1 MMGNDLDNSV
11 PPRALVHVSAVFDR
25 DIVSKKLMRLFT
37 VHDTEYV
44 VSAVSVNYF
53 TRLRDAGV
61 VWERLGGRLS
71 GATVSAG
78 RARTPAPWPTCRS
91 R

>member
-1 MMGNDLDNSV
+1 
-11 PPRALVHVSAVFDR
+11 
-25 DIVSKKLMRLFT
+25 MRLFT

-71 GATVSAG
+71 GAKVHRPSTNTGPMANVPIAIT
-78 RARTPAPWPTCRS
+78 R
-91 R
+91 